1 MDEGDTSQYLFSL
14 TLSEEQHKGH
24 ILLRR
29 CPGANAPSGPQSCS
43 EAALSA
49 RACAS
54 AAVSLLIF
62 LVM

>member
-1 MDEGDTSQYLFSL
+1 MDEDDTSQYLFSL
-14 TLSEEQHKGH
+14 TLSKEQHKGH
-24 ILLRR
+24 ILFRR
-29 CPGANAPSGPQSCS
+29 CPGANAPSDPQSCS

-49 RACAS
+49 RARAS